1 MDKKAPSV
9 IKILICALNN
19 AVFFDKLAYRLH
31 LNEIKPK
38 KHSLLTANPY
48 FCIVI

>member
-1 MDKKAPSV
+1 MDKKDTSV

-31 LNEIKPK
+31 LNEINRKNI
-38 KHSLLTANPY
+38 A
-48 FCIVI
+48 F